1 MDKKDYLIIKELRE
15 NSRISIKKIAKKTK
29 IRPSTV
35 HQRIHKLIRNE
46 TIEKFTVKLNNK
58 KVEENFIVFVLIKT
72 NTEIK
77 KDLFDKYN
85 VKEVFGVTGQYDLI
99 LKLKFKDVENFNDF
113 ILDLRKVPGI
123 KETLTMVSTKTIK
136 EEL

>member
-15 NSRISIKKIAKKTK
+15 NSRASIKEIAKKTK

-46 TIEKFTVKLNNK
+46 TIEKFTVKLDNK
-58 KVEENFIVFVLIKT
+58 KIEENFIVFVLIKT

-77 KDLFDKYN
+77 NGLFDKYN
-85 VKEVFGVTGQYDLI
+85 VKEVLGVTGQYDLI
-99 LKLKFKDVENFNDF
+99 LKLKFKDVEDFNDF

>member
-1 MDKKDYLIIKELRE
+1 MDEKDNLIIKELRE
-15 NSRISIKKIAKKTK
+15 NSRVSIKEIAKKTK

-35 HQRIHKLIRNE
+35 HQRIHKLIRNG
-46 TIEKFTVKLNNK
+46 TIEKFTIKLDNK
-58 KVEENFIVFVLIKT
+58 KIDENFIVFVLIKT

-77 KDLFDKYN
+77 SDLFDKYN
-85 VKEVFGVTGQYDLI
+85 VKEVFGVTGQYDVI
-99 LKLKFKDVENFNDF
+99 LKLKFRDVEDFNVF

>member
-15 NSRISIKKIAKKTK
+15 NSRVSIKEIAKKTN

-35 HQRIHKLIRNE
+35 HQRIQKLIKDE
-46 TIEKFTVKLNNK
+46 IIEKFTVKLNNK

-77 KDLFDKYN
+77 GLFDKYN
-85 VKEVFGVTGQYDLI
+85 VKEVFGVTGQYDVI
-99 LKLKFKDVENFNDF
+99 LKLKFKDVDKFNDF

>member
-15 NSRISIKKIAKKTK
+15 NSRASIKEIAKKTK

-35 HQRIHKLIRNE
+35 HQRIHKLIKNKI
-46 TIEKFTVKLNNK
+46 IEKFTVKLNNK
-58 KVEENFIVFVLIKT
+58 QVEENFIVFVLIKT

-77 KDLFDKYN
+77 NGLFDKYN
-85 VKEVFGVTGQYDLI
+85 VKEVFGVTGQYDI
-99 LKLKFKDVENFNDF
+99 IFKLKFKDVDEFNDF

>member
-99 LKLKFKDVENFNDF
+99 LKLKFKDVEDFNDF

>member
-15 NSRISIKKIAKKTK
+15 NSRASIKEIAKKTK

-46 TIEKFTVKLNNK
+46 TIEKFTVKLDNK
-58 KVEENFIVFVLIKT
+58 KIEENFIVFVLIKT

-77 KDLFDKYN
+77 NGLFDKYN

-99 LKLKFKDVENFNDF
+99 LKLKFKDVEDFNDF